1 MLQNDSIHQSD
12 SERMVAAFK
21 CIGDAVISINK
32 NNVIDYLNKGAENL
46 TGFSYDEAV
55 GKEISTI
62 FCLKIEGSSENINH
76 FVSEEIILQTPI
88 GLKNN
93 AKLISKDG
101 SEYFISANLSCIMD
115 SKNNTTGI
123 VIVFRD
129 ITRIKGMEEIV
140 INERNNYISVFDNIS
155 LGIMVID
162 SDYKI
167 HHSNNAL
174 KKIFGLDNTNID
186 GETVCDGL
194 RCAYSIDDGYGNCIK
209 CKSCEIKR
217 ILNLAL
223 LNHQYEKDSVVNM
236 QVSNGFQVKN
246 IWFQIN
252 FSPFKRTFGEELI
265 VIIENITNRINYEQQ
280 LEKALETS
288 TRILDSL
295 PVMVWKSNAQMKIDY
310 VNKTFQKFI
319 GNTDNAM
326 RDFEKMM
333 SSRALRLRRSK
344 LSESYKKESPFSFE
358 LNLQDEKNRKY
369 FMIDTGTP
377 YYNINNKF
385 AGFIGIVF
393 DLTEQ
398 AMAEKRLLE
407 SQEKYRS
414 LFMNMKTLFVYLNL
428 FPDNSG
434 KIVDSKIE
442 EVNDAFIDSINLSR
456 EKIIGQSISD
466 VLNKDKDALYEQF
479 SLHMDDFISGNSI
492 HLQEFFLNTLNIW
505 CDISMYSPEKNKFA
519 MLITDINEKK
529 KSGIEL
535 IKAKEQAE
543 AANKAKSE
551 FLANMSHEIRT
562 PLNGIQGMI
571 DLTLMTKLD
580 ESQQD
585 NLNTAKSCISSL
597 LNIINDILDFSKL
610 ESGKFTVTYREFD
623 INNVFEEVVKTHREH
638 ILKKNLDFIT
648 DIHSDIPN
656 RLLGDENRLK
666 QILNNFLSNATKFTS
681 SGDVKLSIK
690 ILSKKS
696 DTVTL
701 NFAVSDT
708 GIGISQENKQRLFK
722 SFSQIDGTYTREF
735 GGTGLGLVICKQL
748 VETMG
753 GEILLNSQL
762 NVGSTFSFSL
772 DFKILKN
779 KPAIIQNQSVKI
791 ASTPIARFLVVE
803 DDAVSRMF
811 ALRLFKEMGYSAD
824 SAENGFDALKLLKI
838 NNYDIIFM
846 DIQMPK
852 MDGLETVKRIREMEG
867 EKKHTIIIAVTAFAL
882 SGDKEKFL
890 AAGMDDYITKPVI
903 LHELSAV
910 IHKHLNTKK
919 NEDRINSFF
928 IYNNKTTETSNMQN
942 LSEEV
947 ILSAKQQIQSIR
959 KSILLNDCVDI
970 EIKTHRLKLF
980 FEENNADTLKS
991 YAFKVELAARRG
1003 NCEQAAQCLDK
1014 IENELDKHTKQ

>member
-1 MLQNDSIHQSD
+1 MLQNDSVNQSD
-12 SERMVAAFK
+12 CERMAAAFK
-21 CIGDAVISINK
+21 CIGDAVISIDR
-32 NNVIDYLNKGAENL
+32 NNVIDYMNKGAEKL
-46 TGFSYDEAV
+46 TGFSSDEAV
-55 GKEISTI
+55 GKEICTI
-62 FCLKIEGSSENINH
+62 FSLKIDGSDENINN
-76 FVSEEIILQTPI
+76 FIRKAIILQTPI

-93 AKLISKDG
+93 TKLISKD
-101 SEYFISANLSCIMD
+101 STEYFISANLSCIID
-115 SKNNTTGI
+115 SDNNTTGI

-155 LGIMVID
+155 LGIIIID
-162 SDYKI
+162 NEFKI
-167 HHSNNAL
+167 QHINNTL
-174 KKIFGLDNTNID
+174 KKMFGLENTNIT
-186 GETVCDGL
+186 GETICEGL
-194 RCAYSIDDGYGNCIK
+194 RCAYSIDDGYGICIK
-209 CKSCEIKR
+209 CKNCEFTK

-223 LNHQYEKDSVVNM
+223 LNHKYEKDSVVKM
-236 QVSNGFQVKN
+236 QVSNGFQIKN
-246 IWFQIN
+246 IWCQIN
-252 FSPFKRTFGEELI
+252 FSPFKRQLGEELI
-265 VIIENITNRINYEQQ
+265 VIIENISNRIDYEQQ
-280 LEKALETS
+280 LEKELETS
-288 TRILDSL
+288 TQILDSL
-295 PVMVWKSNAQMKIDY
+295 PVMVWKSNSEMKIDY
-310 VNKTFQKFI
+310 VNKTFQSFI
-319 GNTDNAM
+319 GSTANAM
-326 RDFEKMM
+326 KAFEKMM
-333 SSRALRLRRSK
+333 SSGTVALRRAK
-344 LSESYKKESPFSFE
+344 LSEAYEKKSPFSFE
-358 LNLQDEKNRKY
+358 LNLHDENNRKY
-369 FMIDTGTP
+369 HMIDTGTP
-377 YYNINNKF
+377 YYNMNNKF
-385 AGFIGIVF
+385 VGFIGILF
-393 DLTEQ
+393 DMTEQ
-398 AMAEKRLLE
+398 IMAEKRLLE

-428 FPDNSG
+428 ISDNSG
-434 KIVDSKIE
+434 KIVGSKIE
-442 EVNDAFIDSINLSR
+442 EVNDAFTNSINLSKD
-456 EKIIGQSISD
+456 KIIGQSLEVI
-466 VLNKDKDALYEQF
+466 LYKDKDALVEQLA
-479 SLHMDDFISGNSI
+479 LHMDNLIFGNSI
-492 HLQEFFLNTLNIW
+492 HLQEFYSNTLKIW
-505 CDISMYSPEKNKFA
+505 CDVSMYYPEKNKVA
-519 MLITDINEKK
+519 ILIIDIDEKK
-529 KSGIEL
+529 KSRIEL

-543 AANKAKSE
+543 SANKAKSE

-580 ESQQD
+580 EIQQD

-623 INNVFEEVVKTHREH
+623 ISNTIEEIIKTHQEH

-648 DIHSDIPN
+648 DIDSDIPK

-681 SGDVKLSIK
+681 SGNITLSIK

-696 DTVTL
+696 NTVTL

-762 NVGSTFSFSL
+762 YVGSTFSFSL
-772 DFKILKN
+772 DFKILKKN
-779 KPAIIQNQSVKI
+779 PVIMDNQSVAI
-791 ASTPIARFLVVE
+791 APIDTAKFLVVE
-803 DDAVSRMF
+803 DDAVSRKF

-824 SAENGFDALKLLKI
+824 SAENGFEALDLLKI

-867 EKKHTIIIAVTAFAL
+867 EKKYTIIIAVTAFAL

-890 AAGMDDYITKPVI
+890 AAGIDDYITKPVI
-903 LHELSAV
+903 LNELSAV

-919 NEDRINSFF
+919 NEDIIDSFF
-928 IYNNKTTETSNMQN
+928 INNTEINETRNMQN
-942 LSEEV
+942 LSEQI

-959 KSILLNDCVDI
+959 NSILVNDCVDI

-980 FEENNADTLKS
+980 FVENYADTLKS

-1003 NCEQAAQCLDK
+1003 NCEQAIQCLDK
-1014 IENELDKHTKQ
+1014 LENELGKHTEQ